1 MTTLLVTAA
10 FIVGAALLRYSVIA
24 AAPRGVAWEDACL
37 ARLRD
42 RQWAAVAGKWTSEVL
57 RAPGK

>member
-24 AAPRGVAWEDACL
+24 AARRGVAWDDECRS
-37 ARLRD
+37 RLRD
-42 RQWAAVAGKWTSEVL
+42 RQWAAVAAKWTTEVL
-57 RAPGK
+57 RRT